1 MLGKTVSQERMRSI
15 APPLPVESLPKR
27 EETPT
32 RCNTPS
38 VNDADEKMSTQ
49 RPVFPAVLASTVLHL
64 LIALVLCLIALG
76 DSSPS
81 QHIAMTV
88 FEAEKP
94 TLVNDLETFELADS
108 PVEDPKEE
116 IEVAPELQM
125 AVEVT
130 APTLP
135 KIETPP
141 AETAA
146 QAEPAVSENTT
157 PVSTT
162 LAQPMSRAAMGIQ
175 KRVSEA
181 GGSKGEVQFAL
192 AWRNINDLDL
202 HVICPS
208 GERISHLRKSSR
220 CGGLLDVDMN
230 VRGESK
236 QPVENIRW
244 LENAPAGRYSVLVNL
259 FRVHRPRAGDRA
271 YRGADFQLL
280 AQLGEESQLEKGLVT
295 SGGRQY
301 AVLRFIYLPARI
313 TGSERESRLARI
325 EQLQADEE
333 KEASRDLVAARKIR
347 NQASR
352 DRALNVLIN
361 RYPHTDAAITA
372 MRLLGGSI
380 TKNGF

>member
-1 MLGKTVSQERMRSI
+1 MLGKTVSQNSLRSI
-15 APPLPVESLPKR
+15 APPLPVENLPQR
-27 EETPT
+27 DTAASDGAE
-32 RCNTPS
+32 S
-38 VNDADEKMSTQ
+38 QSDTQ
-49 RPVFPAVLASTVLHL
+49 RPVFPAVLASIILHL
-64 LIALVLCLIALG
+64 LAALALCLIALG

-81 QHIAMTV
+81 GHIAMTV
-88 FEAEKP
+88 VKAKP
-94 TLVNDLETFELADS
+94 TLVNELETFELAEVS
-108 PVEDPKEE
+108 PVQEPEQE
-116 IEVAPELQM
+116 IEVEPELKM
-125 AVEVT
+125 VVEVT

-141 AETAA
+141 SETTA
-146 QAEPAVSENTT
+146 QAEPAVSGNTT

-230 VRGESK
+230 VRGESR

-280 AQLGEESQLEKGLVT
+280 AQLGEESQLEKGIVT

-301 AVLRFIYLPARI
+301 AVLRFVYLPARI

-325 EQLQADEE
+325 EQLQENEE

-361 RYPHTDAAITA
+361 RFPHTDAAITA

>member
-1 MLGKTVSQERMRSI
+1 MLGKTVSQNSLRSI
-15 APPLPVESLPKR
+15 APPVPVENLPRRKTAAGDVA
-27 EETPT
+27 EAKTD
-32 RCNTPS
+32 S
-38 VNDADEKMSTQ
+38 Q
-49 RPVFPAVLASTVLHL
+49 RPVFPAILASTILHL
-64 LIALVLCLIALG
+64 LAALALCLIALG
-76 DSSPS
+76 DNSPS
-81 QHIAMTV
+81 EHIAMTV
-88 FEAEKP
+88 VKAKP
-94 TLVNDLETFELADS
+94 TLVNELETFELADVS
-108 PVEDPKEE
+108 PVQEPEEE
-116 IEVAPELQM
+116 IEVKPELQM
-125 AVEVT
+125 TVEVS

-135 KIETPP
+135 KTETPP
-141 AETAA
+141 PETSS

-230 VRGESK
+230 VRGESN

-280 AQLGEESQLEKGLVT
+280 AKLGEESQLEKGIVN

-301 AVLRFIYLPARI
+301 AVLRFIYLPAR
-313 TGSERESRLARI
+313 TSDLERESRLARI
-325 EQLQADEE
+325 EQLQENEE

-347 NQASR
+347 SQTLR
-352 DRALNVLIN
+352 DRALNFLIN